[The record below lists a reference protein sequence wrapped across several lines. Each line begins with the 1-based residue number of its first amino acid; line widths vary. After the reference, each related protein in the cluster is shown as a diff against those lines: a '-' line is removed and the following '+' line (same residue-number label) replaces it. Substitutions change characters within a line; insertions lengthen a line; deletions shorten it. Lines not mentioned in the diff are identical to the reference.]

1 MSLFGNA
8 QEIQL
13 KVEGMHCPK
22 CVARVKE
29 ALENVDGVASAEVI
43 LEPGS
48 ATVTGT
54 ADADALI
61 AAIEA
66 IEFKASLA

>member
-13 KVEGMHCPK
+13 KVEGMHCLK

-29 ALENVDGVASAEVI
+29 ALENVDGVASAEVV